1 MPALTATL
9 AIVDPETKALC
20 QPNRVGEIWVDSPSI
35 AFGFWELPRHSQTI
49 FHAVPLIVPI
59 DTMVPEAYDP
69 VPAGFLRTGLLG
81 GLIEGRVVV
90 FGLTEDRIQQEVIQ
104 DVKATDAVLEDAQ
117 YEYHYTT
124 DLVNTIMQRIIG
136 FTAW

>member
-1 MPALTATL
+1 
-9 AIVDPETKALC
+9 
-20 QPNRVGEIWVDSPSI
+20 
-35 AFGFWELPRHSQTI
+35 
-49 FHAVPLIVPI
+49 
-59 DTMVPEAYDP
+59 MVPEAYDP

>member
-1 MPALTATL
+1 MSDATATL
-9 AIVDPETKALC
+9 AIVDPETTALC
-20 QPNRVGEIWVDSPSI
+20 QPNRVGEIWIDSPSV

-49 FHAVPLIVPI
+49 FHAVPLIVPV
-59 DTMVPEAYDP
+59 DTMVPEVYDP

-90 FGLTEDRIQQEVIQ
+90 FGLYDDRIQQEVF
-104 DVKATDAVLEDAQ
+104 KDAKVEGAVRE
-117 YEYHYTT
+117 YARYKYHYTT
-124 DLVNTIMQRIIG
+124 DLANTIMERITG

>member
-1 MPALTATL
+1 
-9 AIVDPETKALC
+9 
-20 QPNRVGEIWVDSPSI
+20 
-35 AFGFWELPRHSQTI
+35 
-49 FHAVPLIVPI
+49 
-59 DTMVPEAYDP
+59 MVPEAYDP

-90 FGLTEDRIQQEVIQ
+90 FGLYEDRVRQEVIQ
-104 DVKATDAVLEDAQ
+104 DVILTGTKRGDTR

-124 DLVNTIMQRIIG
+124 DLVNTIMERIIG